1 MRITDILVLF
11 LLLSTQSCTDNGFS
25 QPFETT
31 VSVVDMDGK
40 PLKGR
45 TVKVRT
51 GFGPPV
57 SPFNDSISQFGK
69 VLTSAV
75 TDANGQAVL
84 NYTLNALSDIA
95 PDIAVVAAVDGDVY
109 KCVNFVTHTV
119 VYGNQAK
126 MKMTGKI
133 SMDSLVTFRMR
144 CKTNRTDVTGIQ
156 FLAYNSPF
164 ASNRTDN
171 IERSFIREYIRT
183 TTPQLDTVITTR
195 VYSKA
200 PFQVRNSMNFKND
213 PTFVSS
219 GLIDF
224 PINSTRDSILVLTF

>member
-31 VSVVDMDGK
+31 VSVVDMDSK

-84 NYTLNALSDIA
+84 NYTLNALSDTA

-144 CKTNRTDVTGIQ
+144 CKTDRTDVTGIQ
-156 FLAYNSPF
+156 FFVSGSSF
-164 ASNRTDN
+164 SNRTD
-171 IERSFIREYIRT
+171 IERSFIRESIRT
-183 TTPQLDTVITTR
+183 TTPKLDTVITTR

-200 PFQVRNSMNFKND
+200 RFQVRNSMNFKND

-219 GLIDF
+219 NLIDF
-224 PINSTRDSILVLTF
+224 LTNSARDSILVLTF

>member
-1 MRITDILVLF
+1 MKIIGILILF

-84 NYTLNALSDIA
+84 NYTLNAFSDIA

-164 ASNRTDN
+164 ASNRTD

-183 TTPQLDTVITTR
+183 TTPQLDTVIMTR

-200 PFQVRNSMNFKND
+200 PFRVANSMVFKNE
-213 PTFVSS
+213 PTFVLPRS
-219 GLIDF
+219 IDF
-224 PINSTRDSILVLTF
+224 PINSARDSIVVQTF